1 MTFKILALG
10 GGGTK
15 GILHIGAIKFL
26 EEKYGNV
33 QEQFSG
39 GFYGCSVGSI
49 MATCLA
55 FGMKSVDM
63 ERIACK
69 FSSFSEILFEDMTLN
84 RFEQSINKNGLFDPK
99 CLEDFIEKMLN
110 EEGIYLKG
118 KKISDAPYPL
128 YICSS
133 NVTKKAIT
141 IFKGDIPILEAI
153 SASSCLPLIFCPK
166 VINNCAYIDG
176 GYLTNIIM
184 NFIPVDEREH
194 TLSISIVHE
203 DPKLSP
209 SKICK
214 ISTISYLYSLYMVSC
229 FYERKLTNYQNNI
242 ELGHTLAS
250 GISDVGEKERNE
262 MIARGYELTRAFYAK
277 RSS

>member
-1 MTFKILALG
+1 MVFKILALG
-10 GGGTK
+10 GGGSK

-33 QEQFSG
+33 QKQFSG
-39 GFYGCSVGSI
+39 GFYGCSVGAI
-49 MATCLA
+49 IATCLA
-55 FGMKSVDM
+55 FGMKAEVM
-63 ERIACK
+63 ERISCK
-69 FSSFSEILFEDMTLN
+69 FSSFSEILFEDM
-84 RFEQSINKNGLFDPK
+84 SIEKFSDSLTKKGLFDPK
-99 CLEDFIEKMLN
+99 CLEDFFEKLFN
-110 EEGIYLKG
+110 EAGINLKG

-133 NVTKKAIT
+133 NITKKIIT
-141 IFKGDIPILEAI
+141 VFKGDIPILEAI
-153 SASSCLPLIFCPK
+153 SASSCLPLIFYPK
-166 VINNCAYIDG
+166 VINNCAYVDG
-176 GYLTNIIM
+176 GYLTNIVM
-184 NFIPVDEREH
+184 SFVPENERRD

-214 ISTISYLYSLYMVSC
+214 QSTIMYYYSLYMVSC
-229 FYERKLTNYQNNI
+229 FYERKLNKYSNNI

-262 MIARGYELTRAFYAK
+262 MIARGYELTRAFYTE